1 MLVCT
6 FIAAPSTWGEGVV
19 NHSGSVV
26 ESDGGSVITAE
37 SLAPV
42 ATHAVHLA
50 GRAIVMAV
58 LLAVFAVATFGGT
71 RRRDHD
77 TFSSGPALTL
87 WWVQRRGPPALV

>member
-1 MLVCT
+1 MLVSV

-19 NHSGSVV
+19 NHSGGVV
-26 ESDGGSVITAE
+26 ESSGGSVITAE

-42 ATHAVHLA
+42 TTHAVHLA

-58 LLAVFAVATFGGT
+58 LLAVFAVAAFGGT
-71 RRRDHD
+71 SRRDHD
-77 TFSSGPALTL
+77 AFWSDPALTL